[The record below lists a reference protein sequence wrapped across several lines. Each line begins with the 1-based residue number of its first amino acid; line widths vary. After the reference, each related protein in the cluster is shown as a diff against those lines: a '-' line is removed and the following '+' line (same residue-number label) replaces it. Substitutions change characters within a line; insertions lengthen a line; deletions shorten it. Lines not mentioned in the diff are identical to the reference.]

1 MHTRSLRY
9 AAFSFLAAAAAWGA
23 VWLGPAGGWTHV
35 SGASGYIEW
44 PDSPDTVHAAFIYGA
59 AFGLNWDVWS
69 LRARALGYTPSSGIQ
84 SYGNAWGGWEEMKL
98 DYRESALEAAA
109 FGRFSSSSSL
119 RLGIAGK
126 WLHTIREDKN
136 FTSGPFPGPIDELN
150 AVGNWVVGD
159 YLIGPA
165 IGYDLD
171 AGRLAWRMEG
181 TVHYWHHRE
190 HGEVVSPL
198 YNQNGSS
205 YLAVN
210 EAALYRDSLGIGA
223 ELGATV
229 HLTSKFQ
236 AEVWAAVSDELMNL
250 GSNRSDAALRRDF
263 VVGITPSV
271 TFL

>member
-9 AAFSFLAAAAAWGA
+9 AAFLFLAAAAAWGA
-23 VWLGPAGGWTHV
+23 VWLGPAGGWTSV
-35 SGASGYIEW
+35 SGASGYSEW
-44 PDSPDTVHAAFIYGA
+44 PDIPNTGHTSFLCGA
-59 AFGLNWDVWS
+59 ALGFNWDVWS
-69 LRARALGYTPSSGIQ
+69 VRARALGYSPSSGTQ
-84 SYGNAWGGWEEMKL
+84 SYGNCWGGQEEMKL
-98 DYRESALEAAA
+98 KYRESALEAAA

-126 WLHTIREDKN
+126 WLHTIREDRN
-136 FTSGPFPGPIDELN
+136 YTSGSFPGPIDELD

-190 HGEVVSPL
+190 HGEVVTSSF
-198 YNQNGSS
+198 YENGYP

-223 ELGATV
+223 ELGATWR
-229 HLTSKFQ
+229 LTSNFH
-236 AEVWAAVSDELMNL
+236 AEIWAAVSDELVHL
-250 GSNRSDAALRRDF
+250 GPTRFDGALRRDV